1 MVKGLIYKCECLKT
15 NKYYIGQ
22 TTRSLELRKKQHIQN
37 SLSNKA
43 WDYNCAFHQAIRE
56 FGEDCFKWSVVVQIQ
71 AENETD
77 LAESLNELEWYYIK
91 KFNSFID
98 GYNMSRGG
106 DGNRIKPARVIAAY
120 DVTGEKLKEFDS
132 IDDAAHEMQIH
143 NSTIKLVLNHQQPF
157 IKKSYDRYVF
167 RYDGDSYTQEEINQ
181 NLEILSREIIHVFN
195 VQGQLVD
202 SCLNLG
208 QFCKKYDI
216 RVRAARQCVC
226 GQSLYVLSNKYVM
239 PLFIFKGKQPDCMKI
254 RELIEIYS
262 NPINRTN
269 FCLKVKNL
277 VDNTEKLYASLVS
290 AAKDLNVNYR
300 ELQRPLGEFK
310 RKEIIIGCYHI
321 INLKYYDS

>member
-1 MVKGLIYKCECLKT
+1 MVKGLIYKFESLKT

-22 TTRSLELRKKQHIQN
+22 TIRSLDLRKKQHIRN
-37 SLSNKA
+37 SFSNKA
-43 WDYNCAFHQAIRE
+43 VDYNCDFHKAIRE
-56 FGEDCFKWSVVVQIQ
+56 FGTDCFKWSTVVHVQ
-71 AENETD
+71 ADNEND

-91 KFNSFID
+91 KYNSFIN

-106 DGNRIKPARVIAAY
+106 DGNYIKPARMIIAY

-132 IDDAAHEMQIH
+132 LDTAAREMRIH
-143 NSTIKLVLNHQQPF
+143 YSTIKLVLNHQQPF